1 MIEADDLYRI
11 VGLAFIILIVVAVGT
26 KMLKYQAK
34 IVEGMTS
41 SSTDK
46 DKIAS
51 AVSSNSDKI
60 SDTLLPSK
68 YRSSYEDTIIN
79 LEKAVGLA
87 LISEVVNNAETISA
101 DPTTD
106 AAQKAMT
113 NINTME
119 TFRASLNQAMV
130 ILDKSQ

>member
-1 MIEADDLYRI
+1 MIESDDLYRI

-87 LISEVVNNAETISA
+87 LVSEVVNNAETISA

-106 AAQKAMT
+106 AAQKAMA

>member
-11 VGLAFIILIVVAVGT
+11 VGLAVVILVVVAFGT
-26 KMLKYQAK
+26 KMLKYQAT

-41 SSTDK
+41 TTTEK

-51 AVSSNSDKI
+51 TVSNNADKI
-60 SDTLLPSK
+60 NDTLLPSK
-68 YRSSYEDTIIN
+68 YRSSFEDTIIN
-79 LEKAVGLA
+79 LEKAIGLA
-87 LISEVVNNAETISA
+87 LVSEVVNNADIISA
-101 DPTTD
+101 DPASA
-106 AAQKAMT
+106 AAQKAMIS
-113 NINTME
+113 INTMD

>member
-87 LISEVVNNAETISA
+87 LVSEVVNNAETISA

-106 AAQKAMT
+106 AAQKAMA
-113 NINTME
+113 NINMME

>member
-1 MIEADDLYRI
+1 MIESDDLYRI

-87 LISEVVNNAETISA
+87 LVSEVVNNAETISA

>member
-51 AVSSNSDKI
+51 AVSSNTDKLN
-60 SDTLLPSK
+60 DTLLPSK
-68 YRSSYEDTIIN
+68 YRTSYEDTIIN

-87 LISEVVNNAETISA
+87 LVSEVVNNAETISA
-101 DPTTD
+101 DPTTA
-106 AAQKAMT
+106 AAQKAMAS
-113 NINTME
+113 INTME

>member
-87 LISEVVNNAETISA
+87 LVSEVVNNAETISA

>member
-11 VGLAFIILIVVAVGT
+11 VGLAVVILVVVAFGT

-41 SSTDK
+41 TTTEK

-51 AVSSNSDKI
+51 TVSNNADKLN
-60 SDTLLPSK
+60 DTLLPSK
-68 YRSSYEDTIIN
+68 YRSSFEDTIIN

-87 LISEVVNNAETISA
+87 LVSEVVNNADIISA
-101 DPTTD
+101 DPASA
-106 AAQKAMT
+106 AAQKAMIS
-113 NINTME
+113 INTMD

>member
-87 LISEVVNNAETISA
+87 LVSEVVNNAETISA

-106 AAQKAMT
+106 AAQKAMA

>member
-51 AVSSNSDKI
+51 AVSSNSYKI

-87 LISEVVNNAETISA
+87 LVSEVVNNAETISA